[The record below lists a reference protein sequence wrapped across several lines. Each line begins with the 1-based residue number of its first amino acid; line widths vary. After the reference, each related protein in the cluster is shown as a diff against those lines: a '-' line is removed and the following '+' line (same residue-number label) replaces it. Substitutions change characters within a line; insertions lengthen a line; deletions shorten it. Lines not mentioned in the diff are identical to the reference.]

1 MKNLKN
7 FILFFVLL
15 AVALILIPN
24 LSNAESASVGSEED
38 LLEAIENADNGDV
51 ITLTNSISL
60 SAPIGLNNINITING
75 AGNTITKDDDWQPV
89 GPNGTLITAGEG
101 ATLNLVNINL
111 TNSQKYGVQA
121 YNGGYVILDNVNIS
135 NCGFGGVLINAGTVE
150 VKKVYLGHNGRED
163 SNNGIEIAKSATLSD
178 DPSEPIL
185 KMNGTISSDQT
196 KNVIYVD
203 VNDPVA
209 NFQVVNEPDSPN
221 KIFLNDNKLVVTN
234 QNNEI
239 IFESDEIEDLEL
251 TIENYARNITL
262 TVNLME
268 QSINITIQEGSTL
281 SEDEVRSYIDLN
293 SLGLGNY
300 TLDGFY
306 VDKDFT
312 TAYDFTQ
319 VFEDDTTI
327 YAKLTLVEQPSEP
340 LPQEQDSTPKTGYA
354 NTLEIALSVIA
365 ISAIGLVVLNRKE
378 F

>member
-15 AVALILIPN
+15 VVALILIPN

-60 SAPIGLNNINITING
+60 SAPIELNNINITING
-75 AGNTITKDDDWQPV
+75 AGNTITKDDDWQPK
-89 GPNGTLITAGEG
+89 GANGTFITAGEG

-135 NCGFGGVLINAGTVE
+135 NCGYGGVLVNAGTVE
-150 VKKVYLGHNGRED
+150 VRKVYLGHNGRED
-163 SNNGIEIAKSATLSD
+163 SNNGIEIAKSATLSG

-365 ISAIGLVVLNRKE
+365 LSAIGLVVLNRKE